1 LWFDFCG
8 DVNKYISERCLK
20 GGGLNA
26 NRLKLSNPAH
36 APPPHVKFSYLRG
49 GHTKFVVTQSAQRC
63 LFLPVP
69 WHYPVEDCRFST
81 HVKRARAAHLLCTHH
96 LLFRG
101 HGLDP
106 VLLAGDELH
115 DRLEAFRRQ
124 NSGGAAS
131 GQGRIVVKPQLQVR
145 PPVIICRRIRPWLLS
160 QSGRMVVRKCSFPL
174 SRLRSFMHSVVS
186 QFWTN
191 SLRTDILHPTDT
203 NFFHPNLIISPPATS
218 VYFPKYINPSL
229 PGPTPHANQVDL

>member
-1 LWFDFCG
+1 
-8 DVNKYISERCLK
+8 
-20 GGGLNA
+20 
-26 NRLKLSNPAH
+26 
-36 APPPHVKFSYLRG
+36 
-49 GHTKFVVTQSAQRC
+49 
-63 LFLPVP
+63 
-69 WHYPVEDCRFST
+69 
-81 HVKRARAAHLLCTHH
+81 
-96 LLFRG
+96 
-101 HGLDP
+101 

-218 VYFPKYINPSL
+218 VYFPKYINHLFLAPPLMPTRLTYSL
-229 PGPTPHANQVDL
+229 WCKHWILTHLLIYRPLSQTPIHTTPFLYQRHLRICQ